1 MIKYRY
7 KIDENTTT
15 ETFDLST
22 IPNGVSYETI
32 EEVIEEETITI
43 TEPTVEEII
52 QTVQSLESQLNEVK
66 EQLNNL

>member
-7 KIDENTTT
+7 NVDENTTT
-15 ETFDLST
+15 ETFDLTT
-22 IPNGVSYETI
+22 IPSGIAYETI
-32 EEVIEEETITI
+32 NEFLEEETPTI
-43 TEPTVEEII
+43 TEPTKEEII

>member
-7 KIDENTTT
+7 RIDENTTT
-15 ETFDLST
+15 ETFDLSK
-22 IPNGVSYETI
+22 IPSGVAYETI
-32 EEVIEEETITI
+32 NEVIEDETPTI

-52 QTVQSLESQLNEVK
+52 QTVQSLESQLNDVK